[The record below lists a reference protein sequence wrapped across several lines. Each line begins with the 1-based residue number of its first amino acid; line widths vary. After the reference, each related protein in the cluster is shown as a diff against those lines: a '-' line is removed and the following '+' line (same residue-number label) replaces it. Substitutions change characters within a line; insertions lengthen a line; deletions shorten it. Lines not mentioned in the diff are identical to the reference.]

1 MQLKKTKIISV
12 VSEKGGVGKTTTAFN
27 LGCALNK
34 KGYSVLVVDLD
45 KQCNLSTTCGYLPD
59 GKDNISDVIYNTVM
73 GKNVLL
79 SEAVRHSENGLDYI
93 PSSLMLDAINSQIAS
108 DFDSAFVLKRIFAG
122 DFFKKYDFII
132 FDNKTAL
139 DILTQNALNASDYYI
154 LPVEA
159 GQYAFDGIE
168 KILSK
173 ASSINA
179 TTNPQLK
186 LLGILYNRAESRT
199 NIGKAVADATRQ
211 LYKGKLFETVIP
223 YRKTQIETA
232 ISEQTGCVNLKN
244 NTLSESY
251 LSLADEVI
259 ERVNRGL
266 TEKSL

>member
-1 MQLKKTKIISV
+1 MSEGGLFQQFIVSISV
-12 VSEKGGVGKTTTAFN
+12 P
-27 LGCALNK
+27 
-34 KGYSVLVVDLD
+34 YID

-59 GKDNISDVIYNTVM
+59 GKDNISDVIYNAVM
-73 GKNVLL
+73 GKNISF

-93 PSSLMLDAINSQIAS
+93 PSTLMLDAINSQIAS
-108 DFDSAFVLKRIFAG
+108 DFDSAFVLKRIFAD
-122 DFFKKYDFII
+122 DFFKKYDYII

-199 NIGKAVADATRQ
+199 NIGKAVAKATEALSNYYFANDESFR
-211 LYKGKLFETVIP
+211 GITVP
-223 YRKTQIETA
+223 PEY
-232 ISEQTGCVNLKN
+232 SEQFERLTD
-244 NTLSESY
+244 EAMSY
-251 LSLADEVI
+251 YE
-259 ERVNRGL
+259 G
-266 TEKSL
+266 